1 MKKTLKNE
9 KRWDE
14 KNIRRAARVFLK
26 AEKEKGALIRL
37 LDDAVHW
44 LAFLLVIFACI
55 IVDFFLSI
63 SSIFLAPL
71 LIYGM
76 AVALGIMFGWLIE
89 MPLMEIEKLD
99 RDKHFLLRVAL
110 PMLAV
115 LNIYLL
121 SGVKWAVAL
130 FGNTNVPMNPFL
142 VGMTYGAALIIPGL
156 AISGI
161 GHFRKIPLKIR

>member
-55 IVDFFLSI
+55 IVDFFHIPRAIADLWLRCSTRH
-63 SSIFLAPL
+63 
-71 LIYGM
+71 YVRM
-76 AVALGIMFGWLIE
+76 A
-89 MPLMEIEKLD
+89 D
-99 RDKHFLLRVAL
+99 
-110 PMLAV
+110 
-115 LNIYLL
+115 
-121 SGVKWAVAL
+121 
-130 FGNTNVPMNPFL
+130 
-142 VGMTYGAALIIPGL
+142 
-156 AISGI
+156 
-161 GHFRKIPLKIR
+161 